1 LQSPDKKYT
10 SILMI
15 AVKVRSLADHGSW
28 YSAWIEL

>member
-10 SILMI
+10 NIVMI

-28 YSAWIEL
+28 CRA

>member
-1 LQSPDKKYT
+1 LQSSDKKYT

-28 YSAWIEL
+28 YSA